1 VANPQDVEP
10 VINCNAPISWK
21 QLESLLQYRLDRARE
36 RNDLSG
42 KPIAETEAIR
52 GEIRCL
58 KSLLDLSNEATR
70 QQTALP
76 PELS

>member
-1 VANPQDVEP
+1 MAILTEEP
-10 VINCNAPISWK
+10 TLNCKAPISWH
-21 QLESLLQYRLDRARE
+21 QLESLLQYRLERARE
-36 RNDLSG
+36 LNDTVG

-58 KSLLDLSNEATR
+58 KNLLDLPNEATR
-70 QQTALP
+70 RLDALP